1 MTSQESKQFGQH
13 LKAVRSRLG
22 LMQKD
27 FAAKI
32 SITPAFLSEI
42 ESGKSR
48 PGFDVIRTIA
58 ETFNVNLHY
67 LYFGVGDMFYSPFQ
81 LSGEAITQP
90 DIKDEKFEEML
101 YYFKRAPVVKYAI
114 YEFLSNYL
122 HKNKDMIEAEMK
134 KYDKI
139 GPKKKT

>member
-1 MTSQESKQFGQH
+1 MTSQETKEFGLR
-13 LKAVRSRLG
+13 LKTVRSRLG
-22 LMQKD
+22 MMQKD

-48 PGFDVIRTIA
+48 PGFDVIRAIA

-67 LYFGVGDMFYSPFQ
+67 LYFGIGDMFFSPYRQ
-81 LSGEAITQP
+81 TGEESLNTC
-90 DIKDEKFEEML
+90 IKDEKFGEMM

-114 YEFLSNYL
+114 YEFFSNYI
-122 HKNKDMIEAEMK
+122 HKNMDMIEAEMK

-139 GPKKKT
+139 GPKE